1 MAVVIDELEVIPAAA
16 DPATLVAAVE
26 PPSGPAVADV
36 LAELLRVREARCERL
51 RAD

>member
-16 DPATLVAAVE
+16 EPATPAPAVE
-26 PPSGPAVADV
+26 PPSDPGLADA

>member
-16 DPATLVAAVE
+16 EPAPTPAAVE
-26 PPSGPAVADV
+26 PPTAPALADN
-36 LAELLRVREARCERL
+36 LAERLRVREARCERL